1 MKPKLVARDLGVT
14 VDNNLK
20 TTAHVNNI
28 CKAAFLAIRNIGRI
42 RKHPDHVECEKLVH
56 DILCGLPAIELNKLQ
71 LVQNEAARLV
81 TRTKK
86 NYHIPPVLRNLHWLP
101 IKERIKL
108 KLLLLTFKALHS
120 QAPIYIIELL
130 HLYTPTRSL
139 RSSSRTT
146 SFPCSFLSREKDPG
160 WERKETGNEVANR
173 NLLIVPKTCTTKTY
187 RPFSIATPNL
197 LT

>member
-1 MKPKLVARDLGVT
+1 MISYAVYQQS
-14 VDNNLK
+14 NSISFNLYRTK
-20 TTAHVNNI
+20 
-28 CKAAFLAIRNIGRI
+28 
-42 RKHPDHVECEKLVH
+42 
-56 DILCGLPAIELNKLQ
+56 
-71 LVQNEAARLV
+71 AARLV

-197 LT
+197 SLLNQIRLADSLSNFKLTLKAIIF